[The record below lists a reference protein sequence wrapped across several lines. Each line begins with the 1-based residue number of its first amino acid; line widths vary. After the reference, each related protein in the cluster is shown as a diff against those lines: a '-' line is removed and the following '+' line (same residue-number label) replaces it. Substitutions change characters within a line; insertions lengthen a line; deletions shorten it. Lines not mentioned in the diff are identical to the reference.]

1 MKVIQL
7 HVILILR
14 IVFDIL
20 TRKDDHN
27 IRGSTTSQPPP
38 RQRIDLTNF
47 FVALNVSNN
56 TNEGEHDEAPFR
68 SLAAAFRELPD
79 TPVMEGLLQQLLLEA
94 GDPSAKGK
102 GVPDSFFDGLER
114 IPRNKLK
121 MVVSEMGRC

>member
-1 MKVIQL
+1 M
-7 HVILILR
+7 
-14 IVFDIL
+14 FDIL

-47 FVALNVSNN
+47 LVALNVSNN
-56 TNEGEHDEAPFR
+56 TDEGEHDEAPFR

-94 GDPSAKGK
+94 RDPSAKGK
-102 GVPDSFFDGLER
+102 GVPDNFFDGLER

-121 MVVSEMGRC
+121 MVVFEMGHC